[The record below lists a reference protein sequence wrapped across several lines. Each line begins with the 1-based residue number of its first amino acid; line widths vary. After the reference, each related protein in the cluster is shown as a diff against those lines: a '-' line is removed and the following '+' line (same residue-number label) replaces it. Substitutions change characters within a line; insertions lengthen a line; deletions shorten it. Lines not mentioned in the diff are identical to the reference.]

1 MPIPDIIKYAKE
13 GDVKKVQECITNGD
27 DINVTDHNGWTAL
40 IWASVKGNQP
50 VMTSLIAAH
59 ADINVTDKWGR
70 TALMWASVCGHLVV
84 VTSLIAHQAHI
95 NVTDNWGWT
104 ALMHASES
112 REVECVKVLIQN
124 QANLLLEIN
133 CNTLSGVKKGSSA
146 LDIAYNKNKHNTIIE
161 LINAPDP
168 DEINE
173 LHYYAA
179 KENKEMIQKVI
190 TKENDVK
197 KIKQMIED
205 RDRYGGKP
213 VDINESLEE
222 YFSQLS
228 FNQSP

>member
-1 MPIPDIIKYAKE
+1 MPNIINHAMY
-13 GDVKKVQECITNGD
+13 GDLMKVEECITNGD
-27 DINVTDHNGWTAL
+27 DINVTDEYGWTAL
-40 IWASVKGNQP
+40 IYASVYVHP
-50 VMTSLIAAH
+50 A
-59 ADINVTDKWGR
+59 
-70 TALMWASVCGHLVV
+70 V
-84 VTSLIAHQAHI
+84 VTSLIANQADI
-95 NVTDNWGWT
+95 NQTDDYGWS
-104 ALMHASES
+104 ALMNASFYGKVES
-112 REVECVKVLIQN
+112 VKVLIQN
-124 QANLLLEIN
+124 QANLLLKTTKDN
-133 CNTLSGVKKGSSA
+133 GNFKKGSSV
-146 LDIAYNKNKHNTIIE
+146 LDLAYNKNRHNTITE

-173 LHYYAA
+173 LHFYAA

-228 FNQSP
+228 LNQ